1 MQVQFASSGGRTAS
15 RASAKGS
22 LAGQAVPG
30 RGRQTRFRLLAILR
44 CMVLLLVGGTAS
56 VSVSAQQMNGFDLK
70 GSLIPIEQIHS
81 GGPDKDGIPSI
92 DKPDFIMA
100 GFAAFLRNDDQMLGL
115 TRGKVA
121 RAYPLPILNWHEVVN
136 DRIGKD
142 PVVITFCP
150 LCGTGAAFDARIN
163 GRELSFGVS
172 GLLYNSD
179 VLLYDRQTNSLW
191 SQLLAQAISGPLK
204 GQRLTML
211 PLTHTTWADWRK
223 TQPATQVLSTNTG
236 TVRPYQR
243 DPYDG
248 YEKNEELMFP
258 VQFRAAGFHP
268 KERVLGIKLDGR
280 SKAYPFIEL
289 GKSSG
294 EFIDRIGNKALT
306 IRYDRN
312 VKRATV
318 HDSDGQQLAAVVGY
332 WFAWYAFNP
341 ATEVFRAGETSK
353 PRQ

>member
-1 MQVQFASSGGRTAS
+1 MFQRNSYLPDT
-15 RASAKGS
+15 S
-22 LAGQAVPG
+22 LHAGHRCLL
-30 RGRQTRFRLLAILR
+30 RGLLGCLALF
-44 CMVLLLVGGTAS
+44 
-56 VSVSAQQMNGFDLK
+56 VSAISAPVAAQEMNGFDLK
-70 GSLIPIEQIHS
+70 DSLIPVTQINF

-92 DKPDFIMA
+92 DKPDFVMA
-100 GFAAFLRNDDQMLGL
+100 GFAAFLRNDDQVLGL
-115 TRGKVA
+115 VRGKTV

-150 LCGTGAAFDARIN
+150 LCGTGVAFDARVA

-191 SQLLAQAISGPLK
+191 SQLLGQAISGPLK

-223 TQPATQVLSTNTG
+223 AQPATQVLSTNTG
-236 TVRPYQR
+236 TVRPYRR

-248 YEKNEELMFP
+248 YEKTEELMFP
-258 VQFRAAGFHP
+258 VQFRAAGYHP
-268 KERVLGIKLDGR
+268 KERVLGIRIDGQA
-280 SKAYPFIEL
+280 KAYPFVEL
-289 GKSSG
+289 GKTSG
-294 EFIDRIGNKALT
+294 KIIDRIGATAVT
-306 IRYDRN
+306 IRFDR
-312 VKRATV
+312 KAGRATA
-318 HDSDGQQLAAVVGY
+318 HGNDGQQLTTVVGY

-341 ATEVFRAGETSK
+341 ATAVFRAGAAPQEQ
-353 PRQ
+353 R